1 MKQITCAVSIAERIR
16 TEISSLKWE
25 KINQVTISLGVSG
38 VRESDDDQTLYKRVD
53 NRLYFSKTHGKNC
66 VTSED

>member
-25 KINQVTISLGVSG
+25 KINQVTISLGV
-38 VRESDDDQTLYKRVD
+38 
-53 NRLYFSKTHGKNC
+53 
-66 VTSED
+66 TSED